1 MDYATNGRINMSDE
15 NDYMGMVSN
24 VISDK
29 EYDELR
35 NIAIG
40 LLTDDEINSISNGDD
55 RDYIR
60 EIIKEMRV

>member
-1 MDYATNGRINMSDE
+1 MDYATNGRRNMSDE